1 MLFHG
6 LIGLILA
13 LPAPASGQAV
23 IEGRTDRLEPTDNA
37 WEFTGDSSVGMV
49 DGLPT
54 LQLRTGQAL
63 RPDVTFEDGVIE
75 FDVRGTDERA
85 FLGVTFRTGQ
95 DGTGEDVYLR
105 LHKSKQPDALQY
117 TPDYR
122 GRGQWQLFHGPDA
135 TAYLTF
141 HPGEWTHVRIEVAGD
156 RAAVTVGDADEP
168 QLVVP
173 ELASGQ
179 TTGFVGW
186 WANQPGADV
195 GAPLTAAVRNIRITH
210 GQQRAIMA
218 ESAPPPP
225 FGVIKA
231 WGLSK
236 TFSRA
241 GDVVTEIPPAVRNGS
256 WQRVVAR
263 PDGLTPIEPLVDRPE
278 AGGVPV
284 VVAGLTIDSDEA
296 RTVRLDL
303 GFSDD
308 ASVFLNGRLLYAG
321 HQAFSANFPRRQGLI
336 GLDQASLYL
345 PLRGGRNTVL
355 VAVSEIFGGW
365 AVMGRIS
372 EREGLIV
379 HTFEMGP

>member
-173 ELASGQ
+173 DLASGQ

-321 HQAFSANFPRRQGLI
+321 HQAFSANFPRRQGLV

-345 PLRGGRNTVL
+345 PLQGGRNTVL

-379 HTFEMGP
+379 NTLETGP